1 MFRQRYPRI
10 HLQADK
16 MVTQH
21 ERIFCAGGGMAWF
34 DLTLLLIDR
43 YCGHQVARDIAK
55 SHVLDLTRPNQTVYA
70 ASRQRKHHQDSKV
83 LAVQE
88 DLETHYQQP
97 LQLDLLAARHSI
109 TVRTLLRRF
118 KSACGQTPGQ
128 YLQTLRIEHARRL
141 LEQHQLSIEQVVRLV
156 GYEDQSSFSRLFK
169 TSTGLSPAQYRQ
181 QHQRK

>member
-1 MFRQRYPRI
+1 M
-10 HLQADK
+10 
-16 MVTQH
+16 
-21 ERIFCAGGGMAWF
+21 
-34 DLTLLLIDR
+34 
-43 YCGHQVARDIAK
+43 ARDIAK
-55 SHVLDLTRPNQTVYA
+55 SPVLDLTRPNQTVYA